1 MDHYEGP
8 MIGLSVTTCKVEITR
23 RDPAQEKEFEKGSGA
38 FQAIM
43 QQEVSSE
50 KEAGDYVVTFVYM
63 LAYMLPGRKDP
74 MIEGRGTYV
83 VKIPEATV
91 MAGAHVWTKPVVR
104 RVVNDLL
111 HQFAAEAYPLAIKYP
126 PLPDDDPD
134 ILGSCQQVSKDY
146 AKIFQGVILN

>member
-1 MDHYEGP
+1 MDHYKGP
-8 MIGLSVTTCKVEITR
+8 MIDLSVTSCKVKITR
-23 RDPAQEKEFEKGSGA
+23 RDPAQEKELEKGSGA

-43 QQEVSSE
+43 QKEVSSE
-50 KEAGDYVVTFVYM
+50 RVNGSYSVTFTYM
-63 LAYMLPGRKDP
+63 MAYFLPGRKDSL
-74 MIEGRGTYV
+74 IEGEGRYV
-83 VKIPEATV
+83 VSIPEQTV
-91 MAGAHVWTKPVVR
+91 LAGAHVWTKPVIR

-111 HQFAAEAYPLAIKYP
+111 HQFAAEAYPLPIKYP

>member
-1 MDHYEGP
+1 

-23 RDPAQEKEFEKGSGA
+23 RDQAQEKEFEKGSGA

-43 QQEVSSE
+43 QKEVSST
-50 KEAGDYVVTFVYM
+50 KEVGEYSVTFIYM
-63 LAYMLPGRKDP
+63 MAYMLPGRKYP
-74 MIEGRGTYV
+74 MIEGRGTYII
-83 VKIPEATV
+83 KIPEATV
-91 MAGAHVWTKPVVR
+91 MAGAHVWTKPVIR

-111 HQFAAEAYPLAIKYP
+111 HQFAAEAYPLPIKYP